1 MAESSRG
8 EESLAGEAAQA
19 ADGRSAAEGSDWSN
33 VRRFMDGIVAEV
45 RGKAT
50 DGRPVSEL
58 LLASRGKK

>member
-19 ADGRSAAEGSDWSN
+19 TVGRSAAAGSDWSN

-45 RGKAT
+45 RGMAR
-50 DGRPVSEL
+50 DALLFVEL
-58 LLASRGKK
+58 LLV